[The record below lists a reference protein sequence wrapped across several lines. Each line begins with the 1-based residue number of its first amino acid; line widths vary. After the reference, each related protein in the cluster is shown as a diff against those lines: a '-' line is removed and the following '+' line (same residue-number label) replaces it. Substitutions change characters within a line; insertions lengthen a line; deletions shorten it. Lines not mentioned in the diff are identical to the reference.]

1 MCLFSVVVFPSF
13 SSLTRFINYPV
24 QRREGFSQNQNLRS
38 LNLFFVSFFPS
49 HDSLVFV
56 SYETRIIIIILRD
69 PDLVEKMWC
78 VLQQRRERAL
88 FSCVFLYPPFQQ
100 KRNHKTRRGETRLNP
115 SIDTH
120 PSSSSLF
127 TRTLKKKKTYH
138 HHHHGG
144 GIIIIDDA
152 HNEFD
157 GRPRGGARRRR
168 VPTTNVDSTTN
179 VDDDGSSLLLGGGQR
194 R

>member
-1 MCLFSVVVFPSF
+1 MSLLLCCFPFLFIFDE
-13 SSLTRFINYPV
+13 IYYYPA

-38 LNLFFVSFFPS
+38 LNLFFCVSFFPS

-144 GIIIIDDA
+144 GIIIIIDDA

-168 VPTTNVDSTTN
+168 VPTTNVD
-179 VDDDGSSLLLGGGQR
+179 DDGSSLLLGGGQR

>member
-13 SSLTRFINYPV
+13 SSLTRFLLPRTKKRGIFPKSKFKV
-24 QRREGFSQNQNLRS
+24 QFV
-38 LNLFFVSFFPS
+38 FFVSFFPS

-138 HHHHGG
+138 HHHHHGG